1 MLHMT
6 DLYPMP
12 SEDVYVHLYS
22 GFGHSSQHVCLQLI
36 RTDENVQSLPVQD
49 MDMGVLFCTYSL
61 LNQKSKSTKEV
72 AREVERNPTAF
83 ADVNI
88 TDIHER
94 KAAHEASKA
103 ELEFGEA
110 WLSSRR
116 PEHSLPAALH
126 WSQYA

>member
-1 MLHMT
+1 
-6 DLYPMP
+6 
-12 SEDVYVHLYS
+12 
-22 GFGHSSQHVCLQLI
+22 
-36 RTDENVQSLPVQD
+36 
-49 MDMGVLFCTYSL
+49 MGVLFCTYSL

-88 TDIHER
+88 SDIHER

-110 WLSSRR
+110 QLPSCRQSSSCPSQSNAISTPVIVPESSFPSVSALSMLFDSSNRIF
-116 PEHSLPAALH
+116 SL
-126 WSQYA
+126 